1 MINDKPTKNDP
12 FGGYG
17 FAIRTFWFNVTD
29 LHLHRVWSRE
39 SLITRQT
46 GISNYV
52 TGKAVSEDRVGVIGH
67 ESSINEFEF
76 KLTVDTYAKESWE
89 FIKGNDDILLKID
102 QSKYQP
108 EHIRIK
114 KLISE
119 RFDEN
124 PPTATLIS
132 WEDDWEI
139 GVKAGWS
146 IECKVPPD
154 VFSKIEDEIKANSVT
169 SFSMGVKW
177 EAGLIRDEYAPPS
190 IPTVWGLYCLEENRS
205 PEPLRGYV
213 SSIKWSPSNQLE
225 TNHDKTKDD
234 LPTTT
239 LEPAATVPSVILNM
253 PKSAIAALWI
263 LTLAAVFHLFK

>member
-29 LHLHRVWSRE
+29 IRLHRAWSRE
-39 SLITRQT
+39 SLITDKPAF
-46 GISNYV
+46 SNFV
-52 TGKAVSEDRVGVIGH
+52 TGKAVSEDRVGVIGQDG
-67 ESSINEFEF
+67 SINEFNF
-76 KLTVDTYAKESWE
+76 TLTEDTDAKTSWE
-89 FIKGNDDILLKID
+89 SIKRTDELLLKLS

-114 KLISE
+114 QLISE

-124 PPTATLIS
+124 PPTATLFS

-154 VFSKIEDEIKANSVT
+154 IFSKIEDEMKANSVT
-169 SFSMGVKW
+169 SFFMGVKW

-225 TNHDKTKDD
+225 TNHDETKDD

-239 LEPAATVPSVILNM
+239 LEPAATVSSVILNM